1 MCHIITTMDIEYVK
15 RINFQY
21 RELMVARLGNIN
33 KKQCYIELFKYLH
46 THGVPYTIKEAGVF
60 FTLNDLEQSV
70 VYQLDEII
78 TKYE

>member
-1 MCHIITTMDIEYVK
+1 MDIEYVR

-21 RELMVARLGNIN
+21 REMMVDRLGKIDNN
-33 KKQCYIELFKYLH
+33 QWYLELFKYLH
-46 THGVPYTIKEAGVF
+46 TNGLPYTIKESGVF
-60 FTLNDLEQSV
+60 VTLNDLEQSV